1 MKIDELHN
9 EWEKDSIIDPLSLES
24 ELLSIPKI
32 HAKYLRYLTNS
43 KLILRKAESDLIRIR
58 ALKAKYFRGEM
69 GVVELNDLGWSQY
82 QGNKP
87 LKSEIDEV
95 INKEADVL
103 LKIEKVD
110 YYKIVV
116 QSIEYIM
123 KEIASRHWEI
133 RSAIEHKKIA
143 NGLI

>member
-9 EWEKDSIIDPLSLES
+9 EWEKDSVIDPTNLES
-24 ELLSIPKI
+24 ELLNIPKI
-32 HAKYLRYLTNS
+32 HAKYLRFLTNS

-69 GVVELNDLGWSQY
+69 GAAELQELGWSQY

-87 LKSEIDEV
+87 LKSEIDDV
-95 INKEADVL
+95 INKESDVL
-103 LKIEKVD
+103 QKIEKVD

-116 QSIEYIM
+116 QSIEYVM
-123 KEIASRHWEI
+123 KEISSRHWEI
-133 RSAIEHKKIA
+133 RSAIEHKKIV